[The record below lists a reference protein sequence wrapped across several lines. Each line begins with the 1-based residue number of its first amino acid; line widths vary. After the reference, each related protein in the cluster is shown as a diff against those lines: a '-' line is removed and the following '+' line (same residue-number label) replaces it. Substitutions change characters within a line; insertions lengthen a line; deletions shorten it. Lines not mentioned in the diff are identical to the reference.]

1 MEPVAEAR
9 ANLVFTNDC
18 KRSGTSLEPLMAPV
32 DQPGL
37 HRLIYAS
44 TAAGVLPAHQL
55 DRILLRSRAF
65 NPSAGITGLLLF
77 HEGTFLQCVEGP
89 EAGVRCLAE
98 RIRRDRR
105 HGAITILESGLCASR
120 AFPDSAMGYVAPRNL
135 TSGQRLGFVDVLTA
149 IRDRAQLKLADHVW
163 PFLSM
168 FGDFAA
174 A

>member
-1 MEPVAEAR
+1 
-9 ANLVFTNDC
+9 
-18 KRSGTSLEPLMAPV
+18 MAPA

-44 TAAGVLPAHQL
+44 TAVGVLPAHQL

-65 NPSAGITGLLLF
+65 NPSAGITGLLLY

-89 EAGVRCLAE
+89 APGVLSLME

-105 HGAITILESGLCASR
+105 HSGITLLESGPCTSR
-120 AFPDSAMGYVAPRNL
+120 AFPDSSMGYVAPRNL
-135 TSGQRLGFVDVLTA
+135 TSGQRLGFVDVLAAT
-149 IRDRAQLKLADHVW
+149 RDRARVKLADHVW
-163 PFLSM
+163 SYLST